1 MNTFPE
7 VKQKLGKP
15 YFDLEFLLN
24 CLSEVLKEN
33 KEEDLVPYIP
43 WINDSIEFSDS
54 VSIKKI
60 LHLQALSFQLLNLVE
75 VNGAVQNRRKLEDK
89 EGLQSINGLWPK
101 NLELLKSQGI
111 SESEILNILPQIR
124 IEPVLT
130 AHPTE
135 AKRPVVLGQYRTLYL
150 LMVKRENSMYTQREQ
165 EDIRKDIKLS
175 LHRLWL
181 IDDIFLEKPD
191 VRSELS
197 SIIHYLVNVFPLV
210 IPEMDKKFLQSW
222 EESGFNTE
230 NLNRAENFPRIS
242 FGDWV
247 GGDRDGHPLVT
258 SEITAYTLKQ
268 FRLNALWII
277 KSKLADLSEKLSFYC
292 ELKSVKEDLQKRIQ
306 DIIVELG
313 DCTHP
318 IIEHY
323 HNEIFRQ
330 FVHLM
335 IAKLPFESTSEH
347 GIILK
352 ARPGNY
358 NHSSSLIDDLNIL
371 IDSLVNYG
379 ASKIAWEDVRE
390 AIRTVQ
396 TFGFHLA
403 HLDIRQNSAF
413 HEKALTQLI
422 NLAGLKSDDYF
433 SMTENE
439 RLKFINTELLINRP
453 FNRDNRLLRDEAK
466 SVVDSYLVI
475 QSHIENNSPEAI
487 GSLIVSMTRSVS
499 DLLMVYLLMRE
510 GGLTELS
517 NGGLV
522 GKLPVVPLFE
532 TIDDLENS
540 SSILDRYLS
549 HPVVKN
555 SLLYQQKFYNTA
567 SPVQEVMIGYSDSNK
582 DGGIIASAWN
592 LYKAQKNILET
603 GEKHGVKIRFFHG
616 KGGTISRGAGPTHWF
631 LKSLPEG
638 SLNGDI
644 KLTEQGETIE
654 RKYAN
659 KTNAAYNLELLMA
672 GVTSLTLLNRKNR
685 INGSEVKEIFEIMSI
700 ESLKHYKDLILDPG
714 FIIFLGQATPI
725 DAIESSRIGSR
736 PSRRTGKNSLS
747 DLRAIP
753 WVFSWSQSR
762 FNLTSWYGVGSTLQF
777 LLEKHEEKFNSL
789 KELLHTDPFVRFV
802 LTNIDT
808 SLAAT
813 DETIINLYSGLVEDA
828 QLRERILGKILGEL
842 KLTRLMMSRLII
854 RPLEERRSNHYY
866 STLMRAD
873 ALENLHVN
881 QVKLLREWRKSEP
894 TANPGNL
901 INLLKSINAIA
912 NAMGNTG

>member
-7 VKQKLGKP
+7 VKEKLGKP

-24 CLSEVLKEN
+24 CLAEVLKEN
-33 KEEDLVPYIP
+33 KEETLIPYIP
-43 WINDSIEFSDS
+43 WINESIEFSDAI
-54 VSIKKI
+54 SIKKI

-75 VNGAVQNRRKLEDK
+75 VNGAVQNRRKMEDSD
-89 EGLQSINGLWPK
+89 GLQSINGLWAK

-111 SESEILNILPQIR
+111 TEEEILKTLPEIR

-135 AKRPVVLGQYRTLYL
+135 AKRPVVLGQYRSLYL
-150 LMVKRENSMYTQREQ
+150 LMVKRENSMYTEREQ
-165 EDIRKDIKLS
+165 EEIREDIKLS
-175 LHRLWL
+175 LNRLWL

-191 VRSELS
+191 VRSELGS
-197 SIIHYLVNVFPLV
+197 AIHYLVNVFPLV
-210 IPEMDKKFLQSW
+210 IPVLDKKLIQAW
-222 EESGFNTE
+222 EEAGFNAD
-230 NLNRAENFPRIS
+230 NLKSAESFPRIS

-258 SEITAYTLKQ
+258 AEITDYTLRQ
-268 FRLNALWII
+268 FRLNALMII
-277 KSKLADLSEKLSFYC
+277 KNKLFELSEKLSFYC
-292 ELKSVKEDLQKRIQ
+292 ELKSVPEVLQSRVQ
-306 DIIVELG
+306 GIIMELG

-318 IIEHY
+318 ISERY

-347 GIILK
+347 EIILK
-352 ARPGNY
+352 ERTGNY
-358 NHSSSLIDDLNIL
+358 IHAGSLIEDLNIL
-371 IDSLVNYG
+371 IIALEKYG
-379 ASKIAWEDVRE
+379 ASKIAWEDVRDTV
-390 AIRTVQ
+390 RTVQ

-403 HLDIRQNSAF
+403 RLDIRQNSGF
-413 HEKALTQLI
+413 HEKALSQLI
-422 NLAGLKSDDYF
+422 RQTGLKSDDYLNM
-433 SMTENE
+433 SEDQ
-439 RLKFINTELLINRP
+439 RLGLINAEILINRP
-453 FNRDNRLLRDEAK
+453 FNRDIRLLKEEAK
-466 SVVDSYLVI
+466 AVIDSYLVI
-475 QSHIENNSPEAI
+475 EEHIENFSSDGI
-487 GSLIVSMTRSVS
+487 GSLIVSMTRSAS

-510 GGLTELS
+510 AGLTELTR
-517 NGGLV
+517 GGLA

-532 TIDDLENS
+532 TIEDLDNS
-540 SSILDRYLS
+540 ASIIDRYLS
-549 HPVVKN
+549 HPVVKS
-555 SLLYQQKFYNTA
+555 SLLYQQITRNLS
-567 SPVQEVMIGYSDSNK
+567 SPTQEVMIGYSDSNK

-592 LYKAQKNILET
+592 LYKAQKKIIET
-603 GEKHGVKIRFFHG
+603 GKKHGIKIRFFHG

-638 SLNGDI
+638 SLNGDV

-654 RKYAN
+654 RKYAH
-659 KTNAAYNLELLMA
+659 KTNAAYNLELLVA
-672 GVTSLTLLNRKNR
+672 GVTSLTLFQKRNAKNEP
-685 INGSEVKEIFEIMSI
+685 EVSEIFEIMST
-700 ESLKHYKDLILDPG
+700 ESLKHYKNLTQDPDFIG
-714 FIIFLGQATPI
+714 FLSQATPI

-736 PSRRTGKNSLS
+736 PSRRTGKKSLA

-777 LLEKHEEKFNSL
+777 LQNQHPEMFKRLH
-789 KELLHTDPFVRFV
+789 ELLHTDPFVRYV

-813 DETIINLYSGLVEDA
+813 DESVINLYSGLVEDKSVK
-828 QLRERILGKILGEL
+828 ENILGKILGEL
-842 KLTRLMMSRLII
+842 KLTRQMMSKLIL
-854 RPLEERRSNHYY
+854 RPLNERRSNHYY
-866 STLMRAD
+866 STMMRAD
-873 ALENLHVN
+873 ALENLHIN
-881 QVKLLREWRKSEP
+881 QVKLLREWRKSEH
-894 TANPGNL
+894 ADNPENL

>member
-33 KEEDLVPYIP
+33 KEEELIPYIP
-43 WINDSIEFSDS
+43 WINDSIEFRDS

-89 EGLQSINGLWPK
+89 EGLLSINGLWSK
-101 NLELLKSQGI
+101 NLEILKSQGI
-111 SESEILNILPQIR
+111 SESEILAILPEISV
-124 IEPVLT
+124 EPVLT

-165 EDIRKDIKLS
+165 EDIRREIKLS

-197 SIIHYLVNVFPLV
+197 SVIHYLVNVFPLV

-222 EESGFNTE
+222 KEAGFNTE
-230 NLNRAENFPRIS
+230 NLNHAENFPRIA

-258 SEITAYTLKQ
+258 SEITAYTLRQ
-268 FRLNALWII
+268 FRLNALMII
-277 KSKLADLSEKLSFYC
+277 KNKLSDLSERLSFYC
-292 ELKSVKEDLQKRIQ
+292 ELRSVPQALQTRIQ
-306 DIIVELG
+306 EIVFELG

-318 IIEHY
+318 ILEHY
-323 HNEIFRQ
+323 HKEIFRQ

-352 ARPGNY
+352 ERPGNY
-358 NHSSSLIDDLNIL
+358 SHSINLVNDLNIL
-371 IDSLVNYG
+371 IESLVHYG
-379 ASKIAWEDVRE
+379 ASKLAWEDVRDTV
-390 AIRTVQ
+390 RTVQ

-403 HLDIRQNSAF
+403 RLDIRQNSAF
-413 HEKALTQLI
+413 HEKALSQLI
-422 NLAGLKSDDYF
+422 FIAGLKSDDYIKM
-433 SMTENE
+433 SEDE
-439 RLKFINTELLINRP
+439 RLGFINSELLINRP
-453 FNRDNRLLRDEAK
+453 FNRDSRLLTDEAK
-466 SVVDSYLVI
+466 AVVDSYLVI
-475 QSHIENNSPEAI
+475 QSHIEKNSSEAI
-487 GSLIVSMTRSVS
+487 GSLIVSMTRSAS
-499 DLLMVYLLMRE
+499 DLLMVFLLMRE
-510 GGLTELS
+510 GGLTEYTP
-517 NGGLV
+517 GGLA
-522 GKLPVVPLFE
+522 GKLHVVPLFE

-540 SSILDRYLS
+540 ASIMDRYLS

-555 SLLYQQKFYNTA
+555 SLHYQQKIYSKK
-567 SPVQEVMIGYSDSNK
+567 SPMQEVMIGYSDSNK

-592 LYKAQKNILET
+592 LFKAQKRIMEI
-603 GEKHGVKIRFFHG
+603 GEKHSVKIRFFHG

-659 KTNAAYNLELLMA
+659 KANAAYNLELLMA
-672 GVTSLTLLNRKNR
+672 GVTSLTLLQKQKQADDS
-685 INGSEVKEIFEIMSI
+685 GVTEIFEIMSS
-700 ESLKHYKDLILDPG
+700 ESLKHYKELIDDPD
-714 FIIFLGQATPI
+714 FIVFLTQATPI

-777 LLEKHEEKFNSL
+777 LQKKHKEKFNHL
-789 KELLHTDPFVRFV
+789 QELLHTDPFVRYV

-813 DETIINLYSGLVEDA
+813 DETIINLYSGLVEDNM
-828 QLRERILGKILGEL
+828 LRERILGKILSEL
-842 KLTRLMMSRLII
+842 ELTRRMMSKLII
-854 RPLEERRSNHYY
+854 RPLQERRSNHYY

-881 QVKLLREWRKSEP
+881 QVKLLREWRKSESSE
-894 TANPGNL
+894 NPENH